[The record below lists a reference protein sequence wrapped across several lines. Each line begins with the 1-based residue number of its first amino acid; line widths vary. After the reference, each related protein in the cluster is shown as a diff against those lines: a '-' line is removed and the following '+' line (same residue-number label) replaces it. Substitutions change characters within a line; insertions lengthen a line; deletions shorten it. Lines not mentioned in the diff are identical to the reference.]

1 MRKGASHEHPLKTH
15 NEAVTKNPI
24 SQARQSKDFQATTKP
39 EKPVQRIAHP
49 RASRPATV
57 HLPAVRD
64 VDKAFAQRV
73 RLVVFKAAE
82 ELNEANQR
90 TICAHLRTLPSS
102 SHQLVI
108 LFHCRG
114 EQVLST
120 LVIRS
125 ADCRPSIIISS
136 VRM

>member
-1 MRKGASHEHPLKTH
+1 MRTGASHEHPFKRP
-15 NEAVTKNPI
+15 NEAVTKNPK
-24 SQARQSKDFQATTKP
+24 SQAHLTKVFQATTKP

-73 RLVVFKAAE
+73 RQVVFKAAE

-90 TICAHLRTLPSS
+90 TICAHLRALPSS
-102 SHQLVI
+102 SKKLANHY
-108 LFHCRG
+108 HCRG

-120 LVIRS
+120 FVFRS
-125 ADCRPSIIISS
+125 ADCRPSIISS

>member
-1 MRKGASHEHPLKTH
+1 MRKGACHEHHLKTH

-24 SQARQSKDFQATTKP
+24 SQAHQTKVFQATTKP
-39 EKPVQRIAHP
+39 EEPVQRIAHP
-49 RASRPATV
+49 RVSRPARV

-73 RLVVFKAAE
+73 RHVVIKAVE

-90 TICAHLRTLPSS
+90 TICAQLRALPSS

-114 EQVLST
+114 EQVQST
-120 LVIRS
+120 LVFRS

>member
-1 MRKGASHEHPLKTH
+1 MQPKAVRLARNRMRAAKNKNTGQATMRKWACHEHPLKTH

-24 SQARQSKDFQATTKP
+24 SQARQSKVFQATTKP

-73 RLVVFKAAE
+73 RQVVFKAAE

-90 TICAHLRTLPSS
+90 TICAHLRALPWSWK
-102 SHQLVI
+102 
-108 LFHCRG
+108 
-114 EQVLST
+114 
-120 LVIRS
+120 
-125 ADCRPSIIISS
+125 
-136 VRM
+136 